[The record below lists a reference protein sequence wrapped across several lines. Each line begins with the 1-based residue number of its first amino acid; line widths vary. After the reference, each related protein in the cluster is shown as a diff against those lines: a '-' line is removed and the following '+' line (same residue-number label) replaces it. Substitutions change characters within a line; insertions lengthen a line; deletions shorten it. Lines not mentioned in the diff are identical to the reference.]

1 MPRTLVAVCTY
12 NERENLPSLV
22 DAIHVALPDADVLVV
37 DDNSP
42 DGTGVWADERAA
54 ADARLQVIHREGKL
68 GLGSATF
75 AAMRHAIEH
84 DYEVVATLDADWSH
98 PPERLPALLELLER
112 HDVGIGSRYVAGGK
126 IVGWPWRRHFLSRL
140 VNAAARV
147 MLRLPTRDSSGAF
160 RVYRVEVLR
169 GLDFSAMYAT
179 GYAYLEEILWRLK
192 GRGAKFGE
200 VPITFTERR
209 AGQSKIDRGEVVA
222 AARLLLRLGAAEW
235 FGRRP

>member
-12 NERENLPSLV
+12 NERENLPPLV
-22 DAIHVALPDADVLVV
+22 DAIHVALPDTDVLVV

-42 DGTGVWADERAA
+42 DGTGDWADERAA
-54 ADARLQVIHREGKL
+54 VDPQLRVIHREGKL

-75 AAMRHAIEH
+75 AAMRHAIEN
-84 DYEVVATLDADWSH
+84 DYEVIATLDADWSH
-98 PPERLPALLELLER
+98 PPERLPAILSRLDDHE
-112 HDVGIGSRYVAGGK
+112 VAIGSRYVAGGK
-126 IVGWPWRRHFLSRL
+126 IVGWPWRRHLLSWL

-147 MLRLPTRDSSGAF
+147 MLWLPTRDSSGAF
-160 RVYRVEVLR
+160 RAYRVETLR
-169 GLDFSAMYAT
+169 GIDFDAMHAT

-192 GRGAKFGE
+192 RGGATFAE

-209 AGQSKIDRGEVVA
+209 AGASKINRGEVLA
-222 AARLLLRLGAAEW
+222 AAKLLVRLGVAEW